1 MSSGIDERIGLIIN
15 SYNVN
20 KASRLRKQECLSPI
34 GVWRW
39 QGSPGP
45 LSTKSTIDAAIDMR
59 VLTEVSKATLEECAA
74 SKSEYV
80 RECKLW
86 IIHNSK
92 WLYDWLKPTLGEEKN
107 G

>member
-1 MSSGIDERIGLIIN
+1 MSSGIDARLNRLID
-15 SYNVN
+15 SYNTN
-20 KASRLRKQECLSPI
+20 KISRLRKDEVI
-34 GVWRW
+34 NGIIAWKW
-39 QGSPGP
+39 HGSPGP
-45 LSTKSTIDAAIDMR
+45 LSTNSTVEAALDLR
-59 VLTEVSKATLEECAA
+59 VLSDIRMATLEECAA

-92 WLYDWLKPTLGEEKN
+92 WLYDWLTPSAGEEKN